1 VNWVDKYKVALSQAY
16 GAGSTYPHQI
26 TGKPVIME
34 PNSCCTF
41 TYLVI
46 NVFKTKKEAQN
57 FEKYIKTRFFRFLV
71 SLKKNTQHLS
81 KDRFSFV
88 PDLDMSQEWTDEKL
102 YKRYGI
108 NEKEQE
114 FIKSIVREMA

>member
-1 VNWVDKYKVALSQAY
+1 MA
-16 GAGSTYPHQI
+16 
-26 TGKPVIME
+26 
-34 PNSCCTF
+34 
-41 TYLVI
+41 
-46 NVFKTKKEAQN
+46 
-57 FEKYIKTRFFRFLV
+57 
-71 SLKKNTQHLS
+71 
-81 KDRFSFV
+81 KDIFSFV

>member
-1 VNWVDKYKVALSQAY
+1 MDY
-16 GAGSTYPHQI
+16 GAGSGYPHQI
-26 TGKPVIME
+26 TGKPILAGR
-34 PNSCCTF
+34 NSCCTE

-46 NVFKTKKEAQN
+46 DVFDDKKKAEN
-57 FEKYIKTRFFRFLV
+57 FVKYINTRFFRFFV

-88 PDLDMSQEWTDEKL
+88 PDIEMSQEWTDEKL
-102 YKRYGI
+102 FKRYGI
-108 NEKEQE
+108 TEKEQE